1 MLIKSCRSA
10 VADYKIKKK
19 LGSPCFFV
27 YDIEANCVFFW
38 GFKVESSDRAI
49 VLNRYI
55 RDIGHVSVN
64 MLLDAVNDAINE
76 RKNQL

>member
-10 VADYKIKKK
+10 VAEYKVKKK

-27 YDIEANCVFFW
+27 YDIAENAVFFW

-49 VLNRYI
+49 VLNSYI
-55 RDIGHVSVN
+55 RDIGHVTVN
-64 MLLDAVNDAINE
+64 MLIDAVNDALE
-76 RKNQL
+76 DRKNQL